1 MKRGDEMELKISHL
15 TKKYGEKVVL
25 NDVSF
30 TLREGIYGLLGPNGA
45 GKSTLFK
52 LLVLLLQSNGGE
64 ITLDGKELSQWGSSY
79 RNILGFMPQQQNLY
93 EHFRAYDYLAY
104 LSQVKGMHHKHA
116 KERIAFLLQEMELEK
131 HAFDK
136 IRTFSGGM
144 KQRLML
150 CAALL
155 NDPKVILLDE
165 PTAGLDPKQRIHVRN
180 LIAKM
185 ALNKIVIIATH
196 VVSDVEFI
204 ANEFLLLKEGRLIQR
219 GDIAKLLSML
229 HNQVKELK
237 ISEAQYA
244 QLETKT
250 LISSVSK
257 IEKEL
262 RVRIIDID
270 NCYPD
275 ALTVDPTLE
284 DVYLYC
290 FRT

>member
-1 MKRGDEMELKISHL
+1 MELKISHL
-15 TKKYGEKVVL
+15 TKKYGNKIVL
-25 NDVSF
+25 NDLSI
-30 TLREGIYGLLGPNGA
+30 TLNEGIYGLLGPNGA

-52 LLVLLLQSNGGE
+52 LLVLLLENDGGE
-64 ITLDGKELSQWGSSY
+64 ITLDGKELTRWGSGY
-79 RNILGFMPQQQNLY
+79 RSILGFMPQQQALY

-104 LSQVKGMHHKHA
+104 LSQVKGMKKKDA
-116 KERIAFLLQEMELEK
+116 KQRIAYLLKEMELDE
-131 HAFDK
+131 HAFEK

-144 KQRLML
+144 KQRLLL
-150 CAALL
+150 CAVLL

-219 GDIAKLLSML
+219 GEISELLSVL
-229 HNQVKELK
+229 KNKVKELK
-237 ISEAQYA
+237 VSEIEYTQFVSDN
-244 QLETKT
+244 

-257 IEKEL
+257 TGNQLI
-262 RVRIIDID
+262 VRLIDTK
-270 NCYPD
+270 NLFPN

-284 DVYLYC
+284 DVYLYN
-290 FRT
+290 FQT